1 MDKFK
6 KKNSKFALTVSSLL
20 FCSVLFA
27 GVQFFWDSSS
37 IQKAKADDEKQ
48 FQALVPQI
56 KTKLDAEFKSA
67 ESWPSKIHADGD
79 NLKINYAFN
88 NELNGFVERLLAKYR
103 SDYSTVVIIDNETGE
118 IISAVG
124 YEGRTRKFNTNLVL
138 SSTHPAASLGKM
150 ITAADLVEN
159 SEVDKD
165 SKFLFRGRSTTLYKY
180 QINQTKQNK
189 WDKSQSLE
197 MAFAVS
203 NNVIFG
209 RAAIEKS
216 TIGSLSKTAGEF
228 GFNKP
233 YMHEFD
239 FLTSRYPTTVEDD
252 FHFAEIASG
261 FNTLTVIS
269 PIHAA
274 LMASVV
280 ANNGILKTP
289 VLIQSLEN
297 DEGKT
302 IWENKTEE
310 KRVLTARSN
319 FHMKDM
325 MEATTRAGT
334 ARKSFR
340 KLKRSLKDHLDVGGK
355 TGSLTGGTPFG
366 KRDWFAFYAVPQ
378 DAKYGK
384 GISVSIMNVNVKKW
398 YVKSSALAREIT
410 EYYYGN
416 IVPINEKAKPKT
428 NLADSEDKKSA
439 FVSRASVKRNVTTS
453 QLVSTKN
460 SGLRKASNK
469 KARTRKVASVRT
481 KKKANKVAASK
492 IKNKKA
498 KSAKAKVVAKTK
510 KKSTKKTTVA
520 KLKTDKTNR

>member
-20 FCSVLFA
+20 FCSLLFA
-27 GVQFFWDSSS
+27 GVQFFSDSPS

-56 KTKLDAEFKSA
+56 KTKLDAEFKNA
-67 ESWPSKIHADGD
+67 ESWPSKVLADGD

-88 NELNGFVERLLAKYR
+88 NELSGFVERLLSKYR
-103 SDYSTVVIIDNETGE
+103 SDYSTVVVIDNETGE

-124 YEGRTRKFNTNLVL
+124 YEGRTKKFNTNLVL
-138 SSTHPAASLGKM
+138 SSTHPAASLGKI
-150 ITAADLVEN
+150 ITAANLVEN

-165 SKFLFRGRSTTLYKY
+165 SKFVFRGRSTTLYKY

-197 MAFAVS
+197 TAFAVS

-209 RAAIEKS
+209 KAAIEKS

-239 FLTSRYPTTVEDD
+239 FLSSRYPTTVEDN

-274 LMASVV
+274 MMASVV
-280 ANNGILKTP
+280 ANNGVLKTP
-289 VLIQSLEN
+289 VLIQSLVNE
-297 DEGKT
+297 DGKL
-302 IWENKTEE
+302 IWENKAEE
-310 KRVLTARSN
+310 KRILTARSTA
-319 FHMKDM
+319 HMKDM

-334 ARKSFR
+334 ARKAFR

-366 KRDWFAFYAVPQ
+366 KRDWFAFYVVPQ
-378 DAKYGK
+378 DPKYGK
-384 GISVSIMNVNVKKW
+384 GISVSIMNVNVKRW

-416 IVPINEKAKPKT
+416 IVPINEKAKPKS
-428 NLADSEDKKSA
+428 NIADSNDKKSA
-439 FVSRASVKRNVTTS
+439 FISGTNFRKRNVTTS
-453 QLVSTKN
+453 QFVSTKS
-460 SGLRKASNK
+460 SGLQKTGTKRDVKRKVT
-469 KARTRKVASVRT
+469 TRKVASAKVEKKTRKIASE
-481 KKKANKVAASK
+481 KKKKRAP
-492 IKNKKA
+492 
-498 KSAKAKVVAKTK
+498 AKATVK
-510 KKSTKKTTVA
+510 KKVTTKKTKSTG
-520 KLKTDKTNR
+520 KNR